1 MTTLLTEQT
10 SLEFSHIR
18 LAEKIPVQCWALDVF
33 HIWFHSWKWAPR
45 HHYSP
50 DISGLTHEVMSSC
63 CPAVWFDERL
73 VMHIKWFSI
82 IRLKCL
88 IQSSY
93 WVRFFIFKA
102 EWVAILCITSFSGLI
117 ICSQWF
123 YLLLREN
130 RLFKAHWKWMFLI
143 LHRNHNWAWTLLWGG
158 QEKEV
163 VLYPVTNFG

>member
-1 MTTLLTEQT
+1 MKPWVGGNRQWKFGGKHRVGRKEKHTWTVLRGSVAGRVTRLPSARAGLSSWGCLPVFNIKTPTNPTREDFKHPKSPLRETITTLLTEQT
-10 SLEFSHIR
+10 FLEFSHIL

-82 IRLKCL
+82 IRLKYL
-88 IQSSY
+88 I
-93 WVRFFIFKA
+93 
-102 EWVAILCITSFSGLI
+102 
-117 ICSQWF
+117 
-123 YLLLREN
+123 
-130 RLFKAHWKWMFLI
+130 
-143 LHRNHNWAWTLLWGG
+143 
-158 QEKEV
+158 
-163 VLYPVTNFG
+163 

>member
-1 MTTLLTEQT
+1 MKPTRKDFKHPKSPLRETITTLLTEQT
-10 SLEFSHIR
+10 FLEFSHIL

-63 CPAVWFDERL
+63 CPAVWCDERL

-102 EWVAILCITSFSGLI
+102 EWVAILRITSLSGLI
-117 ICSQWF
+117 ICYQCF
-123 YLLLREN
+123 YLP
-130 RLFKAHWKWMFLI
+130 W
-143 LHRNHNWAWTLLWGG
+143 
-158 QEKEV
+158 
-163 VLYPVTNFG
+163 VTPERKQTFQSALKMDVSNSP